1 MEASGTIFAQV
12 YTSRAQIP
20 IAGATVAVTQKGT
33 DGRQRLIAIRVSDES
48 GRIAPVYI
56 STPNFAEGTF
66 PGGQTPF
73 ALCDIWAHSPGFEL
87 LVAEDVQVFPNT
99 ETFQALELIPLP
111 EQTPFRSRTEVLH
124 NTPQNL

>member
-20 IAGATVAVTQKGT
+20 I
-33 DGRQRLIAIRVSDES
+33 
-48 GRIAPVYI
+48 VYI

-87 LVAEDVQVFPNT
+87 LVAEDVQVFSNT